1 MDTELAILKALIA
14 NTDLRVYADND
25 ILLNYALD
33 YAVSEVNKRRCYTGD
48 GYEAKFR
55 QNVIEGAVWRLN
67 PDRPAFCTKRCC
79 GRGRPRSRLP
89 APLSFLV
96 FPPEV
101 CGLSDDRVY

>member
-25 ILLNYALD
+25 VLLNYALD

-67 PDRPAFCTKRCC
+67 RLGVEGSSSSSELGVSTSWQETPDWLV
-79 GRGRPRSRLP
+79 SVLP
-89 APLSFLV
+89 MV
-96 FPPEV
+96 
-101 CGLSDDRVY
+101 RVVSL